1 MQQTRIMTEAIEKP
15 RPVEPVSSKGKM
27 VSDAGVRHVPPD
39 KEIIPQHPSSDRH
52 KGNFLN
58 VVV

>member
-1 MQQTRIMTEAIEKP
+1 MTEAIEKL
-15 RPVEPVSSKGKM
+15 RPVEPVSSKEKIIP
-27 VSDAGVRHVPPD
+27 DAGGRHVPPD
-39 KEIIPQHPSSDRH
+39 KEEIPQHPLSHRY